1 MFRKCIIDQVII
13 EGSLRG
19 KSLEVIQRYLSIF
32 YSLRAS
38 NNVLKKRKRYLWLSG
53 KVRKVVAK
61 TFNNAWKTTYNI
73 EKI

>member
-1 MFRKCIIDQVII
+1 M
-13 EGSLRG
+13 
-19 KSLEVIQRYLSIF
+19 F

-38 NNVLKKRKRYLWLSG
+38 NSVLKKRKRYLWLSG

-61 TFNNAWKTTYNI
+61 TFNNAWKTTYNV